1 MSYKMSKAA
10 ALLCC
15 GAMALCLAACGGEEG
30 SAQSTQNVSEK
41 IASDE
46 LFTDRDLSGTYDESE
61 AVAIHLADGASTCEG
76 NGVEIQE
83 DTITITKEGV
93 YVLSGTLT
101 DGQVIVDAGEDKVQ
115 LVLQNAKIA
124 CEESAAVYV
133 KSADKVFLTLADNS
147 DNTLESSGEFV
158 AIDEN
163 DIDATVFSKDD
174 LTLNGTGSLRVT
186 CESGHG
192 IVSKDDLKLTGG
204 TYEISCVQD
213 ALSGNDSVR
222 IADGEITIDAGD
234 DGIHSDADLI
244 IVGGTITIND
254 SYEGLEGQTIT
265 IDGGNITLSAS
276 DDGLN
281 AAGGNDQSGFG
292 GMGGDQFAA
301 DSDCYIEING
311 GTLHVDAVGDGL
323 DSNGNLTITGGE
335 IYVAG
340 PSDNGNGALDY
351 AGTATISGGIVVA
364 TGASGMAQNFGE
376 ESTQGAI
383 LVSAQTMTDGEV
395 VLLDEDGEEL
405 IRFSP
410 GKSYN
415 SAVISCPEITDGKS
429 YTILLGEESQT
440 IQMDGMVYG
449 AGGEAMG
456 GFGGGMR
463 GGDKDKQQM
472 MQDGDT
478 FKKGGFGSRDDS
490 AWNGMEPPQKL
501 T

>member
-1 MSYKMSKAA
+1 MSCKMSRGA

-15 GAMALCLAACGGEEG
+15 GVMAFCLAACAGEERG
-30 SAQSTQNVSEK
+30 AESSQETPEV
-41 IASDE
+41 IASGE

-61 AVAIHLADGASTCEG
+61 AVAITLKDGASACGGDGVQIEG
-76 NGVEIQE
+76 

-93 YVLSGTLT
+93 YLLSGKLT

-115 LVLQNAKIA
+115 LVLQGAEIA
-124 CEESAAVYV
+124 CGGSAAVYV

-147 DNTLESSGEFV
+147 HNTLASSGEFV
-158 AIDEN
+158 TIDEN
-163 DIDATVFSKDD
+163 NIDAAVFSKDD
-174 LTLNGTGSLRVT
+174 LTLNGTGNLTVT

-204 TYEISCVQD
+204 AYEISCVKD

-234 DGIHSDADLI
+234 DGIHSDGDLI
-244 IVGGTITIND
+244 IVGGTITVDD

-265 IDGGNITLSAS
+265 IDGGDITLFAS

-292 GMGGDQFAA
+292 GMGGDLFAA
-301 DSDCYIEING
+301 DSDCFIEING
-311 GTLHVDAVGDGL
+311 GALYVNAMGDGL

-364 TGASGMAQNFGE
+364 TGASGMAQNFGD

-383 LVSAQTMTDGEV
+383 LVSARTMTEEDV
-395 VLLDEDGEEL
+395 VLLDENGEEL

-415 SAVISCPEITDGKS
+415 SAVISCPEITEGKS

-440 IQMDGMVYG
+440 IQMDGVVYG
-449 AGGEAMG
+449 AGEEAMG

-463 GGDKDKQQM
+463 GGNDKRQM
-472 MQDGDT
+472 PEGEAFDENRRMPE
-478 FKKGGFGSRDDS
+478 
-490 AWNGMEPPQKL
+490 GMEPPKN
-501 T
+501 